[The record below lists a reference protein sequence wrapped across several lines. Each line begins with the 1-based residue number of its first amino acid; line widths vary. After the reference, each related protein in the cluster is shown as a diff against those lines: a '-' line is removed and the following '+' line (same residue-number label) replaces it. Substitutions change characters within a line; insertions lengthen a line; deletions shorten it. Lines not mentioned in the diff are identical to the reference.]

1 MKRFLADQDG
11 ATSIEYAV
19 LAAMISLAIFA
30 AIGGLGD
37 TISSSY
43 QDTASKVQEA
53 TNR

>member
-1 MKRFLADQDG
+1 MNRFFANEDG

-43 QDTASKVQEA
+43 QDTAARVQDA
-53 TNR
+53 TTP